1 MLMCQQAQAISSR
14 RGIMTTDDARTAPS
28 AQATIGADTARLS
41 RRTMLRGSGAMFAA
55 LGLAGVT
62 GFGKPQSASA
72 SEQERTMSERHGTD
86 KPRIV
91 LVHGAWAD
99 GTGWQHIIPLLEDDG
114 YPVIAV
120 QNPLSSFA
128 DDIATTKR
136 VIDSE
141 AQKGSVVVVGHSYG
155 GAAISGAAD
164 NPNVKALV
172 YLAAFA
178 PDAGEPV
185 GALLG
190 QFPPTPLGAAFVEDT
205 AGFVYI
211 DRAKFREIFAGDVN
225 RTEVRVMAAAQKPAS
240 GTIFGQSAGIAA
252 WRTAPSWYLVSK
264 QDQTLHPDMQR
275 FYAQRMGATTQEI
288 DASHVAYISRPKEVA
303 KFIKKAAK
311 AVS

>member
-1 MLMCQQAQAISSR
+1 
-14 RGIMTTDDARTAPS
+14 MTIQDARTPSS
-28 AQATIGADTARLS
+28 AQATIGRNSALS
-41 RRTMLRGSGAMFAA
+41 RRNMLKGSGAIAAA
-55 LGLAGVT
+55 LGLAGTV
-62 GFGKPQSASA
+62 GFGKAQSVSA
-72 SEQERTMSERHGTD
+72 SEQERTMSERHENN

-99 GTGWQHIIPLLEDDG
+99 GTGWQHIIPLLEDEG

-141 AQKGSVVVVGHSYG
+141 ALKGPVVVVGHSYG
-155 GAAISGAAD
+155 GAVISGAAD

-190 QFPPTPLGAAFVEDT
+190 QFPATPLGAAFVPDA

-211 DRAKFREIFAGDVN
+211 DRAKFREIFAADVD
-225 RTEVRVMAAAQKPAS
+225 RTEARVMAAAQKPAS
-240 GTIFGQSAGIAA
+240 GAIFGQSAGTAA
-252 WRTAPSWYLVSK
+252 WRSIPSWYLVSK
-264 QDQTLHPDMQR
+264 QDQTLHPDMER
-275 FYAQRMGATTQEI
+275 FFAQRMGATTQEI
-288 DASHVAYISRPKEVA
+288 DASHVAFISRPKEIV
-303 KFIKKAAK
+303 KFIKKAVK

>member
-1 MLMCQQAQAISSR
+1 MS
-14 RGIMTTDDARTAPS
+14 TNDDAQTQSPARGS
-28 AQATIGADTARLS
+28 IGRDTAQLS
-41 RRTMLRGSGAMFAA
+41 RRRMLKGSGAALAA
-55 LGLAGVT
+55 LGLIGTT
-62 GFGKPQSASA
+62 GFGKSPSVYA
-72 SEQERTMSERHGTD
+72 SEQEQVMSERHGSN

-114 YPVIAV
+114 FPVIAV
-120 QNPLSSFA
+120 QNPLTSFA

-136 VIDSE
+136 VIDAE
-141 AQKGSVVVVGHSYG
+141 AQKGPVVVVGHSYG
-155 GAAISGAAD
+155 GAVISGAAD

-190 QFPPTPLGAAFVEDT
+190 QFPPTPLGAAFVVDT

-211 DRAKFREIFAGDVN
+211 DRTKFREIFAGDVD

-240 GTIFGQSAGIAA
+240 GAIFGQSAATAA
-252 WRTAPSWYLVSK
+252 WKSIPSWYLVST
-264 QDQTLHPDMQR
+264 QDQTLHPDMER
-275 FYAQRMGATTQEI
+275 FYAQRMGATTSEI
-288 DASHVAYISRPKEVA
+288 DASHVAFISRPRAVVS
-303 KFIKKAAK
+303 FIEKAAK
-311 AVS
+311 AVVGNA